1 LFSYPAQP
9 VCAKLGAVKTDSLFY
24 RIFQTLPGS
33 FFSLIG
39 QSPEQAEG
47 YQFRS
52 VEIKQT
58 AFRIDGIFLPSR
70 PAQPVYFVEVQFQ
83 EDPQFYARFFSEIFL
98 YLRQYPEPN
107 DWRAVVIFPS
117 RNVEPNDSSH
127 YRALLNSNQV
137 LRIYL
142 NEIDEEGTSMSLG
155 ILKLVVE
162 PETTAAEKA
171 RRLLEQVRSEPRET
185 IRRDMIE
192 LIETVVSYKF
202 ASMSKEEIEAMLT
215 ITESEF
221 KQSRLYKSIE
231 QEGKREGK
239 LETVPEFLKL
249 GLSLEQI
256 AQALH
261 LPLEEIEA
269 VATTTSNPENS

>member
-1 LFSYPAQP
+1 M
-9 VCAKLGAVKTDSLFY
+9 KTDSLFY

-58 AFRIDGIFLPSR
+58 AFRIDGIFLPNS
-70 PAQPVYFVEVQFQ
+70 PAQPVYFAEVQFQ
-83 EDPQFYARFFSEIFL
+83 EDPLFYARFFSEIFL
-98 YLRQYPEPN
+98 YLRQYPAPN

-117 RNVEPNDSSH
+117 RNVEPDDSSP
-127 YRALLNSNQV
+127 YRALLTCNQV
-137 LRIYL
+137 ERIYL
-142 NEIDEEGTSMSLG
+142 DEVDEEETSTSLG
-155 ILKLVVE
+155 ILKLIVE

-171 RRLLEQVRSEPRET
+171 RRLLEQARSEPREP

-202 ASMSKEEIEAMLT
+202 SSMSKEEIEAMLT

-221 KQSRLYKSIE
+221 KQSRLYQSIE
-231 QEGKREGK
+231 QEGRQEGKREGK
-239 LETVPEFLKL
+239 LETVPELLKL

-261 LPLEEIEA
+261 LPIEEIEA
-269 VATTTSNPENS
+269 AAQAISNPENS

>member
-1 LFSYPAQP
+1 M
-9 VCAKLGAVKTDSLFY
+9 KTDSLFY
-24 RIFQTLPGS
+24 RIFQTLSES

-70 PAQPVYFVEVQFQ
+70 PAQSVYFAEVQFQ

-107 DWRAVVIFPS
+107 DWRAVVIFSS
-117 RNVEPNDSSH
+117 RNVEPDNSSN
-127 YRALLNSNQV
+127 YRVLLNCNQV
-137 LRIYL
+137 ERIYL
-142 NEIDEEGTSMSLG
+142 DEVNEEGTPMSLG

-162 PETTAAEKA
+162 PEITAAEKA
-171 RRLLEQVRSEPRET
+171 RRLLEQARSEPREPL
-185 IRRDMIE
+185 RRDMIE

-202 ASMSKEEIEAMLT
+202 SSMSDEEIEAMLT

-221 KQSRLYKSIE
+221 EQSRLYKSIE
-231 QEGKREGK
+231 SKGSVKGK
-239 LETVPEFLKL
+239 LETVPELLKL

-269 VATTTSNPENS
+269 VAQANSNPENS

>member
-1 LFSYPAQP
+1 
-9 VCAKLGAVKTDSLFY
+9 VKTDTLFY
-24 RIFQTLPGS
+24 RIFQILPGS

-58 AFRIDGIFLPSR
+58 AFRIDGVFLPSR
-70 PAQPVYFVEVQFQ
+70 PPQPVYFAEVQFQ

-107 DWRAVVIFPS
+107 DWRAVVIFPN
-117 RNVEPNDSSH
+117 RNVEPDDSSH
-127 YRALLNSNQV
+127 YRALLNCNQV
-137 LRIYL
+137 ERIYL
-142 NEIDEEGTSMSLG
+142 DEVDEEGTSMSLG

-171 RRLLEQVRSEPRET
+171 RQLLEQARSEPRET

-202 ASMSKEEIEAMLT
+202 SNMSKEEIETMLT

-221 KQSRLYKSIE
+221 KQSRLYQSIE
-231 QEGKREGK
+231 RKGK

-249 GLSLEQI
+249 GLSVEQI

-261 LPLEEIEA
+261 LSIEEIEA
-269 VATTTSNPENS
+269 VAQATSNPENS

>member
-1 LFSYPAQP
+1 M
-9 VCAKLGAVKTDSLFY
+9 
-24 RIFQTLPGS
+24 
-33 FFSLIG
+33 
-39 QSPEQAEG
+39 
-47 YQFRS
+47 
-52 VEIKQT
+52 EIKQT

-70 PAQPVYFVEVQFQ
+70 PAQPVYFAEVQFQ

-107 DWRAVVIFPS
+107 DWRAVVIFPN
-117 RNVEPNDSSH
+117 RNVEPDDSSH
-127 YRALLNSNQV
+127 YRALLNCNQV
-137 LRIYL
+137 ERIYL
-142 NEIDEEGTSMSLG
+142 DEVDEEETSMSLG

-171 RRLLEQVRSEPRET
+171 RRLLAQVRSEPREA

-202 ASMSKEEIEAMLT
+202 SNMSKEEIEEMLT

-221 KQSRLYKSIE
+221 KQSRLYQSIE
-231 QEGKREGK
+231 QEGRLEGKLEGKQEGKLEGKREGK
-239 LETVPEFLKL
+239 LETVPELLKL

-261 LPLEEIEA
+261 LPMEEIEA
-269 VATTTSNPENS
+269 ATQAPSNPENL

>member
-1 LFSYPAQP
+1 
-9 VCAKLGAVKTDSLFY
+9 VKTDSLFY
-24 RIFQTLPGS
+24 RIFQALPGS

-70 PAQPVYFVEVQFQ
+70 PTQPVYFAEVQFQ

-107 DWRAVVIFPS
+107 DWRAVVIFPN
-117 RNVEPNDSSH
+117 RNVEPENSLH
-127 YRALLNSNQV
+127 YRALLSCNQV
-137 LRIYL
+137 ERIYL
-142 NEIDEEGTSMSLG
+142 DEVDEEGASMSLG

-162 PETTAAEKA
+162 PEITAAEKA
-171 RRLLEQVRSEPRET
+171 RRLLEQARSEPREPL
-185 IRRDMIE
+185 RRDMIE

-202 ASMSKEEIEAMLT
+202 SNMSKAEIEAMLT
-215 ITESEF
+215 ITDSEF
-221 KQSRLYKSIE
+221 KQSRLYKSME
-231 QEGKREGK
+231 LECK
-239 LETVPEFLKL
+239 LETVPELLKL

-261 LPLEEIEA
+261 LPIEEVEA
-269 VATTTSNPENS
+269 AAQATLNSENS

>member
-1 LFSYPAQP
+1 
-9 VCAKLGAVKTDSLFY
+9 VKTDSLFY

-70 PAQPVYFVEVQFQ
+70 PPQPVYFAEVQFQ

-107 DWRAVVIFPS
+107 DWRAVVIFPN
-117 RNVEPNDSSH
+117 RNVEPDDSSH
-127 YRALLNSNQV
+127 YRALLNCNQV
-137 LRIYL
+137 ERIYL
-142 NEIDEEGTSMSLG
+142 DEIDEEGTSMSLG

-162 PETTAAEKA
+162 PEATAAEKA
-171 RRLLEQVRSEPRET
+171 RRLLEQVRSEPREA
-185 IRRDMIE
+185 IRKDMIE

-215 ITESEF
+215 ITDSEF
-221 KQSRLYKSIE
+221 KQSRFYKSIE
-231 QEGKREGK
+231 QEIEQACVVKGK

-261 LPLEEIEA
+261 LSIEEIEA
-269 VATTTSNPENS
+269 AAQATSNPENS

>member
-1 LFSYPAQP
+1 
-9 VCAKLGAVKTDSLFY
+9 VKTDSLFY

-58 AFRIDGIFLPSR
+58 AFRIDGIFLPSL
-70 PAQPVYFVEVQFQ
+70 PAQPVYFAEVQFQ

-107 DWRAVVIFPS
+107 DWRAVVIFPN
-117 RNVEPNDSSH
+117 RNMEPDDSSH
-127 YRALLNSNQV
+127 YRALLNCNQV
-137 LRIYL
+137 ERIYL
-142 NEIDEEGTSMSLG
+142 NEVEEEGTSISLG

-171 RRLLEQVRSEPRET
+171 RRLLEQARSEPRET

-202 ASMSKEEIEAMLT
+202 SSMSDEEIEAMLT
-215 ITESEF
+215 ITDSEF
-221 KQSRLYKSIE
+221 EQSRLYQSI
-231 QEGKREGK
+231 QRKGKLEGK
-239 LETVPEFLKL
+239 LETVPELLKL

-261 LPLEEIEA
+261 LPIEEIEA
-269 VATTTSNPENS
+269 ATQAPLNPENL

>member
-1 LFSYPAQP
+1 
-9 VCAKLGAVKTDSLFY
+9 VKTDSLFY

-70 PAQPVYFVEVQFQ
+70 PPQPVYFAEVQFQ

-98 YLRQYPEPN
+98 YLRQYPEAN

-117 RNVEPNDSSH
+117 RNVEPDDSSH
-127 YRALLNSNQV
+127 YRALLNCNQV
-137 LRIYL
+137 ERIYL
-142 NEIDEEGTSMSLG
+142 DEVEEEETSMSLG

-171 RRLLEQVRSEPRET
+171 RRLLEQVRSELREP

-215 ITESEF
+215 ITDNEF
-221 KQSRLYKSIE
+221 KQSRFYKSIE
-231 QEGKREGK
+231 QEIEQACVVKGK

-261 LPLEEIEA
+261 LSIEEIEA
-269 VATTTSNPENS
+269 AAQATSNPENS